1 MLYPP
6 LQEFCIRFVDTVL
19 VLVIVA
25 GHIKVVWDGRPRSQ
39 AAKVTSTKPIGTIP
53 VDGHFVPYHDYSKSA
68 RHNS

>member
-6 LQEFCIRFVDTVL
+6 LQEFCIRLVDTVL

-39 AAKVTSTKPIGTIP
+39 AARATGAQPIGAIL
-53 VDGHFVPYHDYSKSA
+53 VNGKFVPYHDYTKSA
-68 RHNS
+68 RHSL

>member
-6 LQEFCIRFVDTVL
+6 VQEFCIRALDLVL

-25 GHIKVVWDGRPRSQ
+25 GHIKVLWDGRPRSW
-39 AAKVTSTKPIGTIP
+39 ASKVADGKPADVISL
-53 VDGHFVPYHDYSKSA
+53 DGKFVPYHDYAKDG